1 IIVGGK
7 IFVGTNNDAPRNP
20 AVTGDK
26 GILMCFREADG
37 HFLWQAIHDKLPAGR
52 VNDWPKEGICSS
64 PVVEGNRVYY
74 VSNRCDLICA
84 DTEGFLDG
92 KNDGVQD
99 EAYKGKND
107 ADIVWRLDM
116 MKELKVYPHFLA
128 TCSPLIAGDLVFVVT
143 GNGVDASDKPPAPE
157 APSFLAVN
165 KHTGKV
171 AWQSNAPGAK
181 IMEGQWSNP
190 AYAVVNGQEQVIFP
204 GGDGWLYGFEAKG
217 GKLIWKF
224 DCNPKASEFKPGGR
238 STRNYPMAT

>member
-64 PVVEGNRVYY
+64 PVVEGNRLYY
-74 VSNRCDLICA
+74 VSNRCELICA

-99 EAYKGKND
+99 EQYKDKTD
-107 ADIVWRLDM
+107 ADIIWRLDM
-116 MKELKVYPHFLA
+116 IKELNVFPHNLS
-128 TCSPLIAGDLVFVVT
+128 TCSPLLVGDTIFLVT
-143 GNGVDASDKPPAPE
+143 SNGVDEKHIDVPAPK
-157 APSFLAVN
+157 APSFLAVD
-165 KHTGKV
+165 KKTGKV
-171 AWQSNAPGAK
+171 KWQNNLPSASLVAA
-181 IMEGQWSNP
+181 Q
-190 AYAVVNGQEQVIFP
+190 A
-204 GGDGWLYGFEAKG
+204 G
-217 GKLIWKF
+217 GKAVRIKDLV
-224 DCNPKASEFKPGGR
+224 DQGLL
-238 STRNYPMAT
+238 